1 MAVVLGIDIG
11 GSKIALGQVDRE
23 GRLLSAPL
31 RATSDTRGEAE
42 FLEGLLGAIEE
53 SLEAIRISGEEC
65 IGIGVGCAGTID
77 TARGTIVVSPNLPL
91 IEVPLARFVHERAGL
106 PVILDN
112 DANVATLAEA
122 RVGAAADAHH
132 MVMLTL
138 GTGVGGGLFLGG
150 ELYRGATGAAAEL
163 GHTIVAAGGEQC
175 RCGAY
180 GCLEAYASGKAL
192 ERVAARLVASGG
204 FLATRRGE
212 GDAKSGPAEPE
223 SAALVATASRETFSE
238 LLDLEPSRASVRVP
252 VEGLVALS
260 EENALTGEAIGRLAL
275 DGDPAALVA
284 VAHVGAWLGVG
295 VANLANIFNP
305 ELIVVGG
312 GLSSLG
318 DLLFVPARKV
328 LAAAGL
334 SPNRDVVR
342 LVTAS
347 AGADAGVI
355 GAGLVAWE
363 DLA

>member
-1 MAVVLGIDIG
+1 VAVVLGIDIG

-23 GRLLSAPL
+23 GRLVNVPL

-42 FLEGLLGAIEE
+42 FLEGLLRAIEE
-53 SLEAIRISGEEC
+53 SLEAIRILGEEC
-65 IGIGVGCAGTID
+65 IGIGVGCAGTVD
-77 TARGTIVVSPNLPL
+77 TTRGTIVVSPNLPL
-91 IEVPLARFVHERAGL
+91 VEVPLARIVHERIGM

-138 GTGVGGGLFLGG
+138 GTGVGGGLLLGG

-192 ERVAARLVASGG
+192 ERVAARLVQAGG
-204 FLATRRGE
+204 LLANRA
-212 GDAKSGPAEPE
+212 GDAGARIGPREPE
-223 SAALVATASRETFSE
+223 PVAAAAMASREAFSE
-238 LLDLEPSRASVRVP
+238 LLDLEPAHASVRVP

-260 EENALTGEAIGRLAL
+260 EKNALTGEAIGRLAL
-275 DGDPAALVA
+275 GGDPAALVA

-305 ELIVVGG
+305 EVIVVGG

-318 DLLFVPARKV
+318 DLLLVPARKV